1 MNRFL
6 SLTTT
11 TSSGQKSNI
20 LIPKDEI
27 RFVRGPIDDKTII
40 TLYEGTNYTV
50 DTSFTDISKQ
60 LQID

>member
-27 RFVRGPIDDKTII
+27 RFVRGPIDDQTII

-50 DTSFTDISKQ
+50 DTPFDDIHRQ

>member
-1 MNRFL
+1 MNRYL

-20 LIPKDEI
+20 LIPKDEV

-40 TLYEGTNYTV
+40 ILYEGTSYTV
-50 DTSFTDISKQ
+50 DTSFADISRQ